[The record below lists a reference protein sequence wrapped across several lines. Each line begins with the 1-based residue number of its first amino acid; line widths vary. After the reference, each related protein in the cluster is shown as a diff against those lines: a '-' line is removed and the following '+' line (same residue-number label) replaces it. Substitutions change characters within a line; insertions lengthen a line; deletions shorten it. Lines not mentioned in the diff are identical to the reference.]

1 MSDERT
7 LTLRQ
12 ADEARADFYVIETEL
27 EAIHTRLALLPTRG
41 QLAQA
46 ALGIIFCTSVVTTL
60 FAWIVLQH

>member
-12 ADEARADFYVIETEL
+12 ADEARADFY
-27 EAIHTRLALLPTRG
+27 AISDDLDFIKSQLARLPTRG

-46 ALGIIFCTSVVTTL
+46 ALGIIFCSTALTVAAFELLV
-60 FAWIVLQH
+60 FR